1 MADAHTPSIEDAT
14 AKRKII
20 DGAIITNIN
29 TKIVV
34 VPGIK
39 SKLRFSQDQVVIVGD
54 EETEFVKLTPS
65 SSSLVTV
72 VCDNNDN
79 VPRPVPKNFTL
90 GSCREWTELINMRNA
105 AQAREL
111 NAGLNVHRCAMFAKP
126 LESVV
131 TSNSMPV
138 LPRAGS
144 KRRKIIDSN
153 RTVLRGDVAIT
164 IQVSIGGFAY
174 DITLMR
180 PVNATDAL
188 CVELSPDSIAV
199 LIAYLRA
206 SSFDGES
213 IIGNLNRPKDV
224 ELPAGIQHKG
234 NFFLARYMGRD
245 DKVHLKKCL
254 DIESALVFNATL
266 DSSGMQPEADEET
279 PECADDSIADDVDAR
294 SASDN
299 ADAQSAVG
307 NSGCV
312 Q

>member
-1 MADAHTPSIEDAT
+1 MADAHTPSIEGASP
-14 AKRKII
+14 KRKSI
-20 DGAIITNIN
+20 DGAVITNIN

-111 NAGLNVHRCAMFAKP
+111 NAGSNVHRCAMFAKP
-126 LESVV
+126 LDSVV
-131 TSNSMPV
+131 TSSSIPH
-138 LPRAGS
+138 LPRKGS
-144 KRRKIIDSN
+144 NKRKIIDSN
-153 RTVLRGDVAIT
+153 HAMHRGNAAIT
-164 IQVSIGGFAY
+164 IQVNIGGFEY

-206 SSFDGES
+206 SSLDGES
-213 IIGNLNRPKDV
+213 MF
-224 ELPAGIQHKG
+224 AGVRWG
-234 NFFLARYMGRD
+234 
-245 DKVHLKKCL
+245 
-254 DIESALVFNATL
+254 
-266 DSSGMQPEADEET
+266 
-279 PECADDSIADDVDAR
+279 
-294 SASDN
+294 
-299 ADAQSAVG
+299 
-307 NSGCV
+307 
-312 Q
+312 